1 MSSTGRVM
9 ACQALCVTLV
19 ASAAGGQDSLKVRL
33 SWGHTAPSPRVSDVR
48 VSAREAQVRDLEDFE
63 QERGDLMAGAGD
75 VDALR
80 FVLQYDPIEIKP
92 GGKVHSFWTDYF
104 AQCDAETVRRFTQ
117 DPAYRPDPRVLT
129 VQTDSSG
136 TKGFSLTVDQL
147 LANKAFWVPSLDVYV
162 TVGDDPPS
170 FDEHRRQ
177 LDAYKGLRVLDQ
189 VQREPEATYE
199 QYTSRWEDMGSPAY
213 KHPSQPAPGHI
224 VCLAWDS
231 TLPKFGIDRWAGA
244 WNDYGNPDHFRFSFD
259 FADQAAAVQRLS
271 DGLPVIT
278 TTVERDGL
286 RYEVEQF
293 AYPLNGPP
301 SERRGDIPMVLLQKV
316 TVANLRDRDRT
327 VTLKM
332 YHRREFPSG
341 DGSTL
346 ARRTDGGATLFEDN
360 VSHRV
365 LFALDGVGPT
375 EVSCETRDETIE
387 KKPWKASGVALAFD
401 LAGRASREFVVKLPS
416 PPVEARDAGT
426 LARIDYASA
435 RQGTLEFWEEWVR
448 RGAQFTVPEKA
459 VNDLYRANLWHALRL
474 PRRHG
479 GSGDGVQIDLP
490 YSNFAYDQRGT
501 PWPINQAVYV
511 DYMIYALRGY
521 HDVAAEEML
530 AMYRNNQEANG
541 HVKGYANWGVYTP
554 SMIYVTARN
563 YLLSGDRAAFERL
576 LPHALRA
583 LDWCLN
589 EIPAQGLV
597 RSPLNDL
604 TGEGVW
610 AFTQAYMVAVFDV
623 MGRALERAGHPRAGA
638 CLEAARSF
646 RGSVERAFGAAAV
659 RSPLAPLRD
668 RTWTPY
674 VPCEAATAGRMLE
687 QWYPT
692 DVDTGAMHLV
702 RLKALPA
709 QGVLAEALL
718 NDHEDNLYLHG
729 WGMANEPVY
738 NPQATV
744 YLFRDEPKAAIRAFY
759 SMMACAFSHSVL
771 EPVEHRWTWG
781 QYFGPPSTD
790 GAWFELYR
798 NMLIRELDDDSLLLM
813 QAPARKWLADGQRIA
828 VERAPTCFGDMSM
841 AVESRAATG
850 SLIAQIDMPKR
861 HAPKRLI
868 VRFRHPEARPMR
880 SVTVNGQAW
889 AGFDVQ
895 NEWVVIKKPDE
906 SRYEIAAQY

>member
-1 MSSTGRVM
+1 MGFTCCAAARQVFLLMSV
-9 ACQALCVTLV
+9 V
-19 ASAAGGQDSLKVRL
+19 SAAGGQDSLKVQL
-33 SWGHTAPSPRVSDVR
+33 SWGHTTPSPRVFDVR
-48 VSAREAQVRDLEDFE
+48 VSARQAQVRDLEDFE
-63 QERGDLMAGAGD
+63 QERGDRMAGAGD
-75 VDALR
+75 VDGLH
-80 FVLQYDPIEIKP
+80 FVLQYDPIEIEP
-92 GGKVHSFWTDYF
+92 SGKIHSFWTDYF
-104 AQCDAETVRRFTQ
+104 AQCDAETVRRFKQ

-147 LANKAFWVPSLDVYV
+147 LANKAFWVPSLDVYMA
-162 TVGDDPPS
+162 VGDDPPS
-170 FDEHRRQ
+170 FEEHRRQ
-177 LDAYKGLRVLDQ
+177 LDAYKGTRVLDQ

-224 VCLAWDS
+224 VGLAWDS
-231 TLPKFGIDRWAGA
+231 TLYKFGVDRWAGV
-244 WNDYGNPDHFRFSFD
+244 WNDYGNPDRFRFSFD

-293 AYPLNGPP
+293 TYPLNGPP
-301 SERRGDIPMVLLQKV
+301 SERRGDIPMVLLQKI
-316 TVANLRDRDRT
+316 T
-327 VTLKM
+327 VTNRGDQGRAVAVRM
-332 YHRREFPSG
+332 QHRREFPSG
-341 DGSTL
+341 DGDTL
-346 ARRTDGGATLFEDN
+346 TRRTEGGATLFEESA
-360 VSHRV
+360 SHRV
-365 LFALDGVGPT
+365 LFTLNRVGPT

-387 KKPWKASGVALAFD
+387 KKPWKASEVSLAFD

-426 LARIDYASA
+426 LARIDYAA
-435 RQGTLEFWEEWVR
+435 AHQATLEFWEEWVR

-479 GSGDGVQIDLP
+479 GSEDGVQIDLP

-530 AMYRNNQEANG
+530 VMYRNNQEANG
-541 HVKGYANWGVYTP
+541 HVKGYANWGVYSP
-554 SMIYVTARN
+554 SMVYVTAQN

-576 LPHALRA
+576 LPHTLRA

-610 AFTQAYMVAVFDV
+610 AFTQAYMVAAFDV
-623 MGRALERAGHPRAGA
+623 MGRALERAGHPRAGS
-638 CLEAARSF
+638 CFEAARSF

-659 RSPLAPLRD
+659 RSPLVPLRD
-668 RTWTPY
+668 HTWTPY

-744 YLFRDEPKAAIRAFY
+744 YLLRDEPKAVIRAFY

-813 QAPARKWLADGQRIA
+813 QAPPRKWLADGQRIA
-828 VERAPTCFGDMSM
+828 VERAPTYFGDMSM
-841 AVESRAATG
+841 AVESRAAAG
-850 SLIAQIDMPKR
+850 SLIVQIEMPKR
-861 HAPKRLI
+861 HAPKRLV

-895 NEWVVIKKPDE
+895 NEWVMIEKPGE
-906 SRYEIAAQY
+906 SRYEIAARY